1 MGLAGAPCGIGRGA
15 TVVTGAGGGTFAA
28 GSPALGRD
36 TTGVCAAGG
45 VAGGCGGSTGRVVV
59 TGALTTVAAGAGVT
73 SMGLGGVGATGGF
86 TIIGARTLTGV
97 ATAATTGGV
106 WTICGGRGC
115 GVIAGTGNTVRGS
128 AARGSGAFGAITTG
142 GGRAGEGFGVAT
154 GPAVAAGSD
163 PVGRD
168 GTWPGPSS
176 ARRNL
181 ADASSSRVASGG
193 GDGRTGGVTRAV
205 GADGTGMAAGPRK
218 GGATGTAGAAV
229 GTGDCGGG
237 SSVSARRNPSR
248 GAGGGVAGAGLRAIV
263 SGAGGGLIAGATGAG
278 ATEAGVGTEVDTGWA
293 AGALDAGA
301 IGRLGAGARATP
313 SAPTALS
320 IASVSLERPA
330 CRERRS
336 THANMQP
343 AK

>member
-1 MGLAGAPCGIGRGA
+1 M
-15 TVVTGAGGGTFAA
+15 
-28 GSPALGRD
+28 
-36 TTGVCAAGG
+36 G
-45 VAGGCGGSTGRVVV
+45 VA
-59 TGALTTVAAGAGVT
+59 GALTTVAAGAGVT
-73 SMGLGGVGATGGF
+73 LMGVGGVGATGGF
-86 TIIGARTLTGV
+86 TIIGARTLAGV

-142 GGRAGEGFGVAT
+142 GGRAGEGFGMA
-154 GPAVAAGSD
+154 GGAAVAAGSD

-168 GTWPGPSS
+168 GAWPGPSS

-193 GDGRTGGVTRAV
+193 GDGRAGGVTRAV

-218 GGATGTAGAAV
+218 GVATGAAV
-229 GTGDCGGG
+229 GAVDCGGG

-263 SGAGGGLIAGATGAG
+263 SGAGGGLTAG
-278 ATEAGVGTEVDTGWA
+278 ATEAGVGSEADTGCA

-301 IGRLGAGARATP
+301 IGRLGACARATP
-313 SAPTALS
+313 SAPTTLS
-320 IASVSLERPA
+320 IASASLDRIA
-330 CRERRS
+330 CIERRS